1 MIDEPQGPTIV
12 ARKGWVVYCSL
23 NSRAILEV
31 LHIGGFPGD
40 PSQPT
45 HSRPKLSISP
55 PNSNYLGNQHRTF
68 TQTRPCSPPHLLH
81 FPSESFSTP
90 AIRFKARLPQA
101 ARLLPR
107 PLTWIGLLLPPFL
120 REQKR
125 MASSNRDGICFAG
138 WKSS

>member
-1 MIDEPQGPTIV
+1 MIDEPRGLSSTV

-31 LHIGGFPGD
+31 LRIDGFPGD

-45 HSRPKLSISP
+45 HSRPKLSIPP
-55 PNSNYLGNQHRTF
+55 PNPNYLGNQHRTF
-68 TQTRPCSPPHLLH
+68 IQTRPFPPRTPPHPLH

-101 ARLLPR
+101 ARLLP
-107 PLTWIGLLLPPFL
+107 
-120 REQKR
+120 
-125 MASSNRDGICFAG
+125 
-138 WKSS
+138 